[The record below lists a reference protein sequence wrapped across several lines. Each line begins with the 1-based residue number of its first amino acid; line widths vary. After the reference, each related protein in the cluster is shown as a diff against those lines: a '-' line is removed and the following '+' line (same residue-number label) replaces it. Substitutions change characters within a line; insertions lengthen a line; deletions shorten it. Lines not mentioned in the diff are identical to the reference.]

1 MARPDESF
9 DRILV
14 IVTRQIGDVLLTTPL
29 IRAAKA
35 RWPRASIDVLGF
47 AGTLG
52 MLRGNP
58 DVNELV
64 EVQPGAGW
72 RQSWPLIR
80 KLWRRYDLA
89 LIAQYTDRAHL
100 YGWVAARVRSG
111 QVPEGRASWW
121 KRVLLRHTVELGGA
135 QSHVVLEKL
144 KLLDPWWRV
153 GGEEVSVRPP
163 PCAPLPVDLAQML
176 SRRYVVLHVPSLV
189 TYKQWPLSHYGEVT
203 RSLLARSVAVVLTG
217 GTSAA
222 DRAAVAQV
230 CAQCDGAIDASGRL
244 DLNQMA
250 TLLTAAA
257 LYVGPDT
264 SITHLAAA
272 CGIPVVALFGPIDPC
287 LWGPWPMSWSAAQPY
302 VSRGFRQERGNVILL
317 QGDQPCVPCN
327 GAGCDK
333 HAHSRSRCLDE
344 MSPQRVLQE
353 ASRIMATPSA
363 GGLAP

>member
-111 QVPEGRASWW
+111 QVPADRRSWW
-121 KRVLLRHTVELGGA
+121 KRAMLRHSVELGDLHTHVVIEKLRLLSPWVTYASA
-135 QSHVVLEKL
+135 QSVVAPPAEPLPDDL
-144 KLLDPWWRV
+144 RTQLRV
-153 GGEEVSVRPP
+153 GH
-163 PCAPLPVDLAQML
+163 
-176 SRRYVVLHVPSLV
+176 YVVLQVPSLV
-189 TYKQWPLSHYGEVT
+189 PYKQWPLAHYAQ
-203 RSLLARSVAVVLTG
+203 LARELVDRGHLVVLTG
-217 GTSAA
+217 GPSPA
-222 DRAAVAQV
+222 DRAMVAEVAAKVHQV
-230 CAQCDGAIDASGRL
+230 IDACGQLS
-244 DLNQMA
+244 LNQMA
-250 TLLTAAA
+250 CLLLGAS

-272 CGIPVVALFGPIDPC
+272 CGIPLIALYGPIDPKF
-287 LWGPWPMSWSAAQPY
+287 WGPWPAAWPPEQPY
-302 VSRGFRQERGNVILL
+302 DSRGPRQHRGNVILL
-317 QGDQPCVPCN
+317 QGDQACVPCSA
-327 GAGCDK
+327 AGCDR
-333 HAHSRSRCLDE
+333 HPGSRSLCLDT
-344 MSPQRVLQE
+344 MSHERVLAE
-353 ASRIMATPSA
+353 ALRVLATR
-363 GGLAP
+363 G